1 MWPNNKPWLI
11 YPEEVTPLAALW
23 ITMTN
28 CSWAVMVSIQWNWW
42 NFRCKHGRESIN
54 CVEVIVGLLMTEC
67 VWSDLS
73 ISGRPAADSAVG
85 EYRPVFLLEGTEPI
99 FVLRMNAL
107 LGWKDKW
114 RSQSDACAVMSLQAR
129 RGQMLSRQET
139 SGLIDTNLCVCAS
152 PEGQNETS
160 TSVWFPFPLKNLLY
174 TVRPMQRYCEQ

>member
-54 CVEVIVGLLMTEC
+54 SVLKWL
-67 VWSDLS
+67 SDCWWLNVS
-73 ISGRPAADSAVG
+73 DQILASVVVLPLIL
-85 EYRPVFLLEGTEPI
+85 LLENIVPY
-99 FVLRMNAL
+99 FYWKVLNPSLCWEWTLYAQR
-107 LGWKDKW
+107 
-114 RSQSDACAVMSLQAR
+114 QSDACAVMSLQAR

-139 SGLIDTNLCVCAS
+139 SGLIDTNLGVCAS

>member
-54 CVEVIVGLLMTEC
+54 SVLKWL
-67 VWSDLS
+67 SDCWWLNVS
-73 ISGRPAADSAVG
+73 DQILASVVVLPLIL
-85 EYRPVFLLEGTEPI
+85 LLENIVPY
-99 FVLRMNAL
+99 FYWKVLNPSLCWEWTLYAQR
-107 LGWKDKW
+107 
-114 RSQSDACAVMSLQAR
+114 QSDACAVMSLQAR

>member
-1 MWPNNKPWLI
+1 
-11 YPEEVTPLAALW
+11 
-23 ITMTN
+23 MTN

-54 CVEVIVGLLMTEC
+54 SVLKWL
-67 VWSDLS
+67 SDCWWLNVS
-73 ISGRPAADSAVG
+73 DQILASVVVLPLIL
-85 EYRPVFLLEGTEPI
+85 LLENIVPY
-99 FVLRMNAL
+99 FYWKVLNPSLCWEWTLYAQR
-107 LGWKDKW
+107 
-114 RSQSDACAVMSLQAR
+114 QSDACAVMSLQAR

-139 SGLIDTNLCVCAS
+139 SGLIDTNLGVCAS